1 MGEIQEI
8 LSVYGCQIVKNIGI
22 ENYII
27 KGKKGSEAKTI
38 LVELLDQYK
47 HLNIP
52 ETWKKPLTFIKSK
65 KIYETH
71 NLSPTEQ
78 IF

>member
-1 MGEIQEI
+1 MI
-8 LSVYGCQIVKNIGI
+8 N
-22 ENYII
+22 
-27 KGKKGSEAKTI
+27 GKRASEAKTM
-38 LVELLDQYK
+38 LVELLDHYK

-71 NLSPTEQ
+71 NLNPNE
-78 IF
+78 